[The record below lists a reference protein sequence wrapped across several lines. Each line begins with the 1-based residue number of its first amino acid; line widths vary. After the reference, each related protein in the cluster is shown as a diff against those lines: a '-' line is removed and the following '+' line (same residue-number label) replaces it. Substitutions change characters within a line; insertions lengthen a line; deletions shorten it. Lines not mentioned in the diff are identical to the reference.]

1 MNFKGYLE
9 TLLPDGMLLVE
20 IVFRMSVRQPLHEA
34 VVVLVVQPSTQVEKL
49 AHQAR
54 PPHHGKVQQPP
65 SVTVERVTIFVA
77 EDGAVRPQG
86 ELLEVAMYRVW
97 HPHIHEAPYR
107 HAHHPVAILMLVC
120 HKGHAAKPVHTIHPL
135 EKDPPLCH
143 HIACP
148 CLRQFPSEAAQ
159 SLHPAMR
166 HSIVEA
172 VASHKDLPRQPPIP
186 HASHQSRKQHHP
198 LPYQKQ
204 PPSYPRSRHLGAHPR
219 QGQPPRPR
227 HNNPSNI

>member
-1 MNFKGYLE
+1 MAVCQ
-9 TLLPDGMLLVE
+9 T
-20 IVFRMSVRQPLHEA
+20 LHEA
-34 VVVLVVQPSTQVEKL
+34 VTVLVIQPATEVEEL

-54 PPHHGKVQQPP
+54 RPHHGKIEKSPP
-65 SVTVERVTIFVA
+65 VTVETVAVLMA
-77 EDGAVRPQG
+77 EDGSMPTCGKLLKIAPDGVR
-86 ELLEVAMYRVW
+86 
-97 HPHIHEAPYR
+97 HPHIGKAAYR

-120 HKGHAAKPVHTIHPL
+120 HKGHAAKPVHAIHPL

-204 PPSYPRSRHLGAHPR
+204 PPPYPRSRHFGAHPR